1 MRSLSDGVIEVALNE
16 ERLSRKK
23 LHIGYPALSIEKVL
37 ELRDPKVFDSKL
49 KEYRNNYKKVLLS
62 EEEYYKEFK
71 NKMDY
76 ALDKTC

>member
-1 MRSLSDGVIEVALNE
+1 MVWRDYDTNNTYNIDDWQRVSSSE
-16 ERLSRKK
+16 EF
-23 LHIGYPALSIEKVL
+23 IEKVL